1 MQKKIVVHMYLK
13 NGKAVTGFDG
23 KELLEDGDVMSIAQH
38 YSNNGADELLIFDL
52 SDDDADHEQSL
63 NLIRQISRV
72 IDIPMSGGGHIKN
85 LEDVKAII
93 AGKEPMPV

>member
-38 YSNNGADELLIFDL
+38 YSNNGADELLICRMTMQITSSL
-52 SDDDADHEQSL
+52 SF
-63 NLIRQISRV
+63 
-72 IDIPMSGGGHIKN
+72 
-85 LEDVKAII
+85 
-93 AGKEPMPV
+93 

>member
-38 YSNNGADELLIFDL
+38 YSNNGADELLIFVCRMTMQITSSL
-52 SDDDADHEQSL
+52 S
-63 NLIRQISRV
+63 I
-72 IDIPMSGGGHIKN
+72 
-85 LEDVKAII
+85 
-93 AGKEPMPV
+93 

>member
-38 YSNNGADELLIFDL
+38 YSNNGADELLDRK
-52 SDDDADHEQSL
+52 STRL
-63 NLIRQISRV
+63 NS
-72 IDIPMSGGGHIKN
+72 SHT
-85 LEDVKAII
+85 
-93 AGKEPMPV
+93 

>member
-52 SDDDADHEQSL
+52 SDE
-63 NLIRQISRV
+63 
-72 IDIPMSGGGHIKN
+72 M
-85 LEDVKAII
+85 
-93 AGKEPMPV
+93 

>member
-38 YSNNGADELLIFDL
+38 YSNNGADELLIRGWMSWQPVL
-52 SDDDADHEQSL
+52 YSDGW
-63 NLIRQISRV
+63 NR
-72 IDIPMSGGGHIKN
+72 
-85 LEDVKAII
+85 
-93 AGKEPMPV
+93 

>member
-52 SDDDADHEQSL
+52 SDTDTAETDEFTS
-63 NLIRQISRV
+63 
-72 IDIPMSGGGHIKN
+72 DIQYDGC
-85 LEDVKAII
+85 
-93 AGKEPMPV
+93 

>member
-52 SDDDADHEQSL
+52 SDDDADHEQSSQSDPPDQPGD
-63 NLIRQISRV
+63 RYPDEWWR
-72 IDIPMSGGGHIKN
+72 PY
-85 LEDVKAII
+85 
-93 AGKEPMPV
+93 